1 MNDIQ
6 AMRNINHN
14 LFDVPAS
21 ANALE
26 EYDSDVA
33 ALVREAAA
41 HLFKA
46 RRDNDEAA
54 LNEAYNLTLIAASDL
69 MKGAG
74 SSVYVRTHLMVTARL
89 VELEAALLAAPTARG
104 AAPLGGF
111 EHGAAPTRDRS
122 QH

>member
-6 AMRNINHN
+6 SMRNINRN
-14 LFDVPAS
+14 LFDVPDS

-33 ALVREAAA
+33 QLVREAAK

-46 RRDNDEAA
+46 RSDNDRAA

-69 MKGAG
+69 MKDAG
-74 SSVYVRTHLMVTARL
+74 SSVYVRTHVMVTTRL
-89 VELEAALLAAPTARG
+89 VELEAALLASEAKTAS
-104 AAPLGGF
+104 
-111 EHGAAPTRDRS
+111 E
-122 QH
+122 

>member
-1 MNDIQ
+1 MNAIPT
-6 AMRNINHN
+6 MRNINRN

-33 ALVREAAA
+33 ELVREAAR

-46 RRDNDEAA
+46 RRDNDGAA

-89 VELEAALLAAPTARG
+89 VELEAALLAAEAKTAS
-104 AAPLGGF
+104 
-111 EHGAAPTRDRS
+111 E
-122 QH
+122 

>member
-1 MNDIQ
+1 MNDIRT
-6 AMRNINHN
+6 MRNINRN

-33 ALVREAAA
+33 DLVREAAR

-46 RRDNDEAA
+46 RRDSDGAA
-54 LNEAYNLTLIAASDL
+54 LNEAYNLTLLAASDL

-74 SSVYVRTHLMVTARL
+74 GSVYVRTHIMVTARL
-89 VELEAALLAAPTARG
+89 VELEAALLAAEAKTAS
-104 AAPLGGF
+104 
-111 EHGAAPTRDRS
+111 E
-122 QH
+122 

>member
-6 AMRNINHN
+6 SMRNINRN
-14 LFDVPAS
+14 LFEVPAS

-33 ALVREAAA
+33 QLVREAAV
-41 HLFKA
+41 HLFEA
-46 RRDNDEAA
+46 RRDNDGAA

-74 SSVYVRTHLMVTARL
+74 SSVYVRTHVMVTTRL
-89 VELEAALLAAPTARG
+89 VELEAALLAAQAKTAS
-104 AAPLGGF
+104 
-111 EHGAAPTRDRS
+111 E
-122 QH
+122 

>member
-1 MNDIQ
+1 MNDIRT
-6 AMRNINHN
+6 MRNINRN

-33 ALVREAAA
+33 DLVREAAR

-46 RRDNDEAA
+46 RRDNDGAA
-54 LNEAYNLTLIAASDL
+54 LNEAYDLTLLATSDL

-74 SSVYVRTHLMVTARL
+74 GSVYVRTHIMVTARL
-89 VELEAALLAAPTARG
+89 VELEAALLAAEAKTAS
-104 AAPLGGF
+104 
-111 EHGAAPTRDRS
+111 E
-122 QH
+122 

>member
-1 MNDIQ
+1 MNDIS
-6 AMRNINHN
+6 AMRNINAN

-26 EYDSDVA
+26 EYDPDVA
-33 ALVREAAA
+33 EVVREAAT

-46 RRDNDEAA
+46 RRDNDGAA
-54 LNEAYNLTLIAASDL
+54 LNEAYNLTLLATSDL

-89 VELEAALLAAPTARG
+89 VELEAALLAAEAK
-104 AAPLGGF
+104 AAS
-111 EHGAAPTRDRS
+111 E
-122 QH
+122 

>member
-6 AMRNINHN
+6 SMRNINHN

-26 EYDSDVA
+26 EYDPDVA
-33 ALVREAAA
+33 QLVREAAA

-46 RRDNDEAA
+46 RRDSDGAA
-54 LNEAYNLTLIAASDL
+54 LNEAYNLTLFAASDL

-74 SSVYVRTHLMVTARL
+74 SSVYVRTHFMVTARL
-89 VELEAALLAAPTARG
+89 VELEAALLAAEATTG
-104 AAPLGGF
+104 S
-111 EHGAAPTRDRS
+111 E
-122 QH
+122 

>member
-6 AMRNINHN
+6 SMRNINRN

-33 ALVREAAA
+33 ELVREAAA
-41 HLFKA
+41 LLFKA
-46 RRDNDEAA
+46 RRDNDGAA
-54 LNEAYNLTLIAASDL
+54 LNEAYNLTLVAAADL

-89 VELEAALLAAPTARG
+89 VELEAALLAAAAKTAS
-104 AAPLGGF
+104 
-111 EHGAAPTRDRS
+111 E
-122 QH
+122 

>member
-1 MNDIQ
+1 MNDIRT
-6 AMRNINHN
+6 MRNINHN

-33 ALVREAAA
+33 ELVREAAA

-46 RRDNDEAA
+46 RHDNDGAA

-89 VELEAALLAAPTARG
+89 VELEAALLAAEAKTAS
-104 AAPLGGF
+104 
-111 EHGAAPTRDRS
+111 E
-122 QH
+122 

>member
-33 ALVREAAA
+33 ELVREAAA
-41 HLFKA
+41 HLFTA
-46 RRDNDEAA
+46 RRDNDGAA

-69 MKGAG
+69 MTGAG
-74 SSVYVRTHLMVTARL
+74 GSVYVRTHIMVTTRL
-89 VELEAALLAAPTARG
+89 VELEAALLAAEAKTAG
-104 AAPLGGF
+104 
-111 EHGAAPTRDRS
+111 E
-122 QH
+122 

>member
-1 MNDIQ
+1 MNDIR

-26 EYDSDVA
+26 EYDCDVA
-33 ALVREAAA
+33 ELVREAAA

-46 RRDNDEAA
+46 RHNDGAA
-54 LNEAYNLTLIAASDL
+54 LNEAYNLTLLAASDL

-89 VELEAALLAAPTARG
+89 VELEAALLAAEAKTAS
-104 AAPLGGF
+104 
-111 EHGAAPTRDRS
+111 E
-122 QH
+122 

>member
-6 AMRNINHN
+6 SMRNINRN

-33 ALVREAAA
+33 ELVREAAA

-46 RRDNDEAA
+46 RRDNDGAA

-89 VELEAALLAAPTARG
+89 VELEAALLAAETKTG
-104 AAPLGGF
+104 S
-111 EHGAAPTRDRS
+111 E
-122 QH
+122 

>member
-6 AMRNINHN
+6 SMRNINRN

-21 ANALE
+21 ANALQ

-33 ALVREAAA
+33 ELVREAAA

-46 RRDNDEAA
+46 RRDNDGAA

-89 VELEAALLAAPTARG
+89 VELEAALLAAEAKTG
-104 AAPLGGF
+104 S
-111 EHGAAPTRDRS
+111 E
-122 QH
+122 

>member
-6 AMRNINHN
+6 SMRNINRN

-33 ALVREAAA
+33 QLVREAAA

-46 RRDNDEAA
+46 RRDKDGAA

-74 SSVYVRTHLMVTARL
+74 SSVYVRTHVMVTTRL
-89 VELEAALLAAPTARG
+89 VELEAALLAAEAKTAS
-104 AAPLGGF
+104 
-111 EHGAAPTRDRS
+111 E
-122 QH
+122 

>member
-6 AMRNINHN
+6 AMRNINAN

-33 ALVREAAA
+33 ELVRQAAA

-46 RRDNDEAA
+46 RRDNDGAA
-54 LNEAYNLTLIAASDL
+54 LNEAYNLTLLAASDL
-69 MKGAG
+69 MQGAG
-74 SSVYVRTHLMVTARL
+74 RSVYVRTHLMVTARL
-89 VELEAALLAAPTARG
+89 VELEAALLAAEAKTAS
-104 AAPLGGF
+104 
-111 EHGAAPTRDRS
+111 E
-122 QH
+122 